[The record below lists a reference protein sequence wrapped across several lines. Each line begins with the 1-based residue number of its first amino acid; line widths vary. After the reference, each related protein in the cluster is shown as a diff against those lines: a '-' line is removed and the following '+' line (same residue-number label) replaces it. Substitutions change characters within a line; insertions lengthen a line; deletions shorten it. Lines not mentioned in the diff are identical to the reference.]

1 MLGDPG
7 RSARAAGRR
16 AVLSDALPPSI
27 WKSAL
32 IGELEELHDH
42 ARALEARLTGGPR
55 PTSRA
60 MRAADD
66 IADGL
71 MQRPD
76 QALHVALRILA
87 RLDTCPDPGEIAAI
101 RAELYGEGRGANGQ
115 PAG

>member
-71 MQRPD
+71 VQRPE
-76 QALHVALRILA
+76 QAMHVALRILA
-87 RLDTCPDPGEIAAI
+87 RLDTVPTADQIAAV
-101 RAELYGEGRGANGQ
+101 RADLYGGERGANGQ